1 MLNNQRGFTLIEII
15 IVVVALAVI
24 SAIALPNITGSIESS
39 RKATDLANAKLI
51 YNATKQTI
59 EKNNTLFV
67 NEEITLKIT
76 EEALDN
82 KEAHVELKKNIQ
94 NALNNEIPLPKYKNA
109 EVGNPSYFLLKIDQ
123 KGNITVLTGSDD
135 PAFIQL
141 QVAPEPDMAFK

>member
-94 NALNNEIPLPKYKNA
+94 NALNNEIPLPKYKT
-109 EVGNPSYFLLKIDQ
+109 Q
-123 KGNITVLTGSDD
+123 KSE
-135 PAFIQL
+135 IQ
-141 QVAPEPDMAFK
+141 VIFY